1 MKFVAVLVA
10 ASGVAISLAAHSAR
24 ADDNSEG
31 NFEARVRAVYLIPAN
46 KSDAIPALAV
56 PSDAIHIN
64 SKTLPEVDFE
74 YFLTPTWSSEL
85 ILTYPQSQT
94 VTVEKS
100 ALGGPAN
107 IGTFKHLPPILTVKY
122 NFIPGGDFRPY
133 VGAGVNFTLLSDVR
147 LAVPTAPPM
156 ALELSRSSVG
166 PAVQGGFDYK
176 IVDHWFANAD
186 VKWAM
191 LRANLKYDSQT
202 LAQLRVDPL
211 LVAVGVGYRW

>member
-1 MKFVAVLVA
+1 MMKLLPVVLIA
-10 ASGVAISLAAHSAR
+10 GSALAALSAYTAA
-24 ADDNSEG
+24 ADESRW
-31 NFEARVRAVYLIPAN
+31 EARVRAVYLDPAN

-56 PSDAIHIN
+56 PADAVHIN
-64 SKTLPEVDFE
+64 SKVLPELDFE
-74 YFLTPTWSSEL
+74 YFLTQAWSSEL

-100 ALGGPAN
+100 ALGGPAA

-122 NFIPGGDFRPY
+122 NINPGGDFRPY

-156 ALELSRSSVG
+156 ALELSRFSVG

-176 IVDHWFANAD
+176 VADHWFANFD

-191 LRANLKYDSQT
+191 LRAKLKFDSAT
-202 LAQLRVDPL
+202 IATLRVDPVL
-211 LVAVGVGYRW
+211 FAVGVGYRW